1 MRPAEALGAINQTE
15 TRHDCDYIMYH
26 RLLCINWLI
35 SSGLDKTAWHY
46 TTKDRTLSQVWS
58 NAQRVEVEQ
67 SCRYTRQAPLVL
79 SRFSVQSIYRKL
91 GVHEY
96 MSN

>member
-46 TTKDRTLSQVWS
+46 LITLTITEPS
-58 NAQRVEVEQ
+58 NPRPIFAIIVMVN
-67 SCRYTRQAPLVL
+67 Y
-79 SRFSVQSIYRKL
+79 L
-91 GVHEY
+91 GLD
-96 MSN
+96 

>member
-1 MRPAEALGAINQTE
+1 MKCLAW
-15 TRHDCDYIMYH
+15 
-26 RLLCINWLI
+26 LCITIVTDQEYLNSYTYNDVSSDERCSLI
-35 SSGLDKTAWHY
+35 LFIAKCYVH
-46 TTKDRTLSQVWS
+46 TTKDRTLSQVLS

-96 MSN
+96 MPN